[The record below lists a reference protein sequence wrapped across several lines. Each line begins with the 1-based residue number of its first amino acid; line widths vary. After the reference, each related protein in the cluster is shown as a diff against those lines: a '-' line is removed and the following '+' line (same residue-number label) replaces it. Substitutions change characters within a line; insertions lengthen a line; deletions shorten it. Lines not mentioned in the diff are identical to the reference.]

1 MQDTSSFVTAGFKA
15 LRDEMADL
23 DFRAGL
29 SRKEVKLSR
38 RLYTHVRARLKWVET
53 LARRL
58 LVLMAAAAGLQAQIR
73 PRIRPAKAGASFDK
87 PVPDPA
93 GAAHPRPGSRGF
105 ALMPSMGAFRPLDPS
120 VFAPDGGERAGR
132 ARRPLAIAP
141 LVHRWRTLCA
151 LLEHPDAAVRRMAR
165 LLARLR
171 ADGAPRPLCL
181 IEVPARRL
189 PAELGLLAI
198 SLPGAIAK
206 ALSAW
211 YDTG

>member
-1 MQDTSSFVTAGFKA
+1 MQDTSSFVTAGFRA

-58 LVLMAAAAGLQAQIR
+58 LVLMAAAAGLPKHTRMPVIPEGAQ
-73 PRIRPAKAGASFDK
+73 PLSGTA
-87 PVPDPA
+87 PDPA
-93 GAAHPRPGSRGF
+93 GAAHPRSGARGF

-141 LVHRWRTLCA
+141 LVHRWRTLCD
-151 LLEHPDAAVRRMAR
+151 LLEHPEAAVRRMAR

-181 IEVPARRL
+181 VEVPARRL